1 MRRTAIVGLVLL
13 LGLVVAAC
21 GEPSSEENGNDSG
34 AGAPPATPE
43 DPDTPISSSPD
54 PGGGGG
60 GMGEM
65 KAMPVMAQEGLVQAK
80 PHAYEKVEVSESGD
94 ALDIYFWDGIEECG
108 GVDHA
113 HLTYEAE
120 RVTVNLFTGQ
130 NPEAEVCTEQ
140 AVYKLFTVDLT
151 EPLDGRKLVDGAR

>member
-1 MRRTAIVGLVLL
+1 MRRVAIVGLILL

-21 GEPSSEENGNDSG
+21 GEPSSEESGNDSG
-34 AGAPPATPE
+34 AGAPPATPK
-43 DPDTPISSSPD
+43 DPDPPVSSSPD
-54 PGGGGG
+54 PGGRR
-60 GMGEM
+60 MGEM
-65 KAMPVMAQEGLVQAK
+65 KAMPVVAQEGLVETR
-80 PHAYEKVEVSESGD
+80 PHAYEKVEVVNSGD
-94 ALDIYFWDGIEECG
+94 ALAIYFYDGLEACG

-120 RVTVNLFTGQ
+120 RVIVNLFTGR

-140 AVYKLFTVDLT
+140 AVYKVFTVELT

>member
-1 MRRTAIVGLVLL
+1 MRRAAIAGLVLL
-13 LGLVVAAC
+13 LSLIVAAC
-21 GEPSSEENGNDSG
+21 GEPSSQDDGTDSG

-43 DPDTPISSSPD
+43 DPDTPVTSAPD
-54 PGGGGG
+54 PGGGG

-65 KAMPVMAQEGLVQAK
+65 KAMPVMAQDGLVDVM
-80 PHAYEKVEVSESGD
+80 PHAYEKVEVADSGE
-94 ALDIYFWDGIEECG
+94 ALDIYFWGGIEECG

-113 HLTYEAE
+113 HLGYEAK
-120 RVTVNLFTGQ
+120 RVTVNLFTGS

-140 AVYKLFTVDLT
+140 AVYKVFTVELT

>member
-1 MRRTAIVGLVLL
+1 MRRGAIVGLVLL
-13 LGLVVAAC
+13 SLVLAAC
-21 GEPSSEENGNDSG
+21 GEPSNGESGNDSD

-43 DPDTPISSSPD
+43 DPESPVTSSPD

-60 GMGEM
+60 GGGM
-65 KAMPVMAQEGLVQAK
+65 KAMPVMAQDGLVDVL
-80 PHAYEKVEVSESGD
+80 PHAFEEAEVADSGE
-94 ALDIYFWDGIEECG
+94 ALDIYFWGGIEECS

-120 RVTVNLFTGQ
+120 RVTVNLFTGS

-140 AVYKLFTVDLT
+140 AVYKVFTVELT
-151 EPLDGRKLVDGAR
+151 EPLEGRKLVDGAR

>member
-1 MRRTAIVGLVLL
+1 
-13 LGLVVAAC
+13 
-21 GEPSSEENGNDSG
+21 
-34 AGAPPATPE
+34 
-43 DPDTPISSSPD
+43 
-54 PGGGGG
+54 
-60 GMGEM
+60 MGEM

>member
-1 MRRTAIVGLVLL
+1 MRRASIVGLVLL
-13 LGLVVAAC
+13 LSLVVAAC
-21 GEPSSEENGNDSG
+21 GEPSNEESNDSG

-43 DPDTPISSSPD
+43 DPDTPVTSSPD
-54 PGGGGG
+54 PGGG

-65 KAMPVMAQEGLVQAK
+65 KAMPVMAQDGLVDVM
-80 PHAYEKVEVSESGD
+80 PHAYEKVEVADSGD
-94 ALDIYFWDGIEECG
+94 ALEIYFWGGIEECG

-113 HLTYEAE
+113 HLAYGAE
-120 RVTVNLFTGQ
+120 RVTVNLFTGS

-140 AVYKLFTVDLT
+140 AVYKVFTVEVT

>member
-1 MRRTAIVGLVLL
+1 MRRTSIVGLVLL
-13 LGLVVAAC
+13 LSLVVAAC
-21 GEPSSEENGNDSG
+21 GEPSSEEGGNDTG

-43 DPDTPISSSPD
+43 DPEDPITSSPD

-60 GMGEM
+60 AGGM
-65 KAMPVMAQEGLVQAK
+65 KAMPVMAQDGLVDVM
-80 PHAYEKVEVSESGD
+80 PHAYEKVKVADSGD
-94 ALDIYFWDGIEECG
+94 ALDIYFWGGIEECS

-120 RVTVNLFTGQ
+120 RVTVNLFTGA

-140 AVYKLFTVDLT
+140 AVYKVFTVELT
-151 EPLDGRKLVDGAR
+151 EPLDDRKLVDGAR

>member
-1 MRRTAIVGLVLL
+1 MRRASIVGLVLL
-13 LGLVVAAC
+13 LSLVVAAC
-21 GEPSSEENGNDSG
+21 GEPSNGDSGNDSG

-43 DPDTPISSSPD
+43 DPDTPVSSSPD
-54 PGGGGG
+54 PGGGG

-65 KAMPVMAQEGLVQAK
+65 KAMPVMAQDGLVDVM
-80 PHAYEKVEVSESGD
+80 PHAYEKVEVADSGG
-94 ALDIYFWDGIEECG
+94 ALAIYFWGGIEECD

-113 HLTYEAE
+113 HLGYEAE

-140 AVYKLFTVDLT
+140 AVYKVFTVELT